1 MEECRFDSATEALQ
15 SKLRQFSGEKT
26 KLNEIQPGSRPQ
38 EISRMRLIRFGPVG
52 NEKPGVVDL
61 TGSRRDLSSHFK
73 DWDMA
78 FWGSDEIRRLAEI
91 VKRDISAFPLV
102 PKSERWAA
110 PVARPGKVICIG
122 LNYSDHAAESGMPIP
137 PEPIVFM
144 KASNTVVG
152 PYDDVLIPRGGDK
165 TDWEIE
171 LGVVIG
177 KEARYLASPADA
189 WAHVAGYCLT
199 HDVSERAFQLE
210 HNGQWTK
217 GKSCDTFNPLGPWL
231 STPDEIPNPEGLKM
245 KLWVNGELRQNG
257 STDKMIF
264 NCAFLVHYLSQFMT
278 LEPGDLIS
286 TGTPP
291 GVGLGMKPP
300 KYLKAGDVV
309 ELEMEHLGRQKQ
321 RCVPA

>member
-1 MEECRFDSATEALQ
+1 
-15 SKLRQFSGEKT
+15 
-26 KLNEIQPGSRPQ
+26 
-38 EISRMRLIRFGPVG
+38 MRLIRFGPVG
-52 NEKPGVVDL
+52 NEKPGVIDP
-61 TGSRRDLSSHFK
+61 TGSRRDLSSHFN
-73 DWDMA
+73 DWNTA
-78 FWGSDEIRRLAEI
+78 FFGSDDTHRLAEI
-91 VKRDISAFPLV
+91 LKGDTSALPLV
-102 PKSERWAA
+102 PESERWAA
-110 PVARPGKVICIG
+110 PVARPAKVICIG

-152 PYDDVLIPRGGDK
+152 PYDDVLIPRGGEK

-177 KEARYLASPADA
+177 NEARYLASPSDA
-189 WAHVAGYCLT
+189 QAHIAGYCLT

-231 STPDEIPNPEGLKM
+231 STPDEIPNPDALKM

-300 KYLKAGDVV
+300 KYLKADDVV

>member
-1 MEECRFDSATEALQ
+1 
-15 SKLRQFSGEKT
+15 
-26 KLNEIQPGSRPQ
+26 
-38 EISRMRLIRFGPVG
+38 MRLIRFGPVG
-52 NEKPGVVDL
+52 NEKPGVIDN
-61 TGSRRDLSSHFK
+61 TGSRRDLSSLFK

-78 FWGSDEIRRLAEI
+78 FFGSADMDRLAEI
-91 VKRDISAFPLV
+91 VKRDTAKLPLV
-102 PKSERWAA
+102 PESERWAA
-110 PVARPGKVICIG
+110 PVARPAKVICIG

-152 PYDDVLIPRGGDK
+152 PYDDVLIPRGGEK

-177 KEARYLASPADA
+177 KEARYLASAADA
-189 WAHVAGYCLT
+189 SAHIAGYCLT

-231 STPDEIPNPEGLKM
+231 STPDEIPNPDALKM

-264 NCAFLVHYLSQFMT
+264 NCSFLVHYLSQFMT

-300 KYLKAGDVV
+300 KYLKADDIV

>member
-1 MEECRFDSATEALQ
+1 
-15 SKLRQFSGEKT
+15 
-26 KLNEIQPGSRPQ
+26 
-38 EISRMRLIRFGPVG
+38 MRLIRFGSVG
-52 NEKPGVVDL
+52 NEKPGVIDP

-78 FWGSDEIRRLAEI
+78 FFGSDEIHRLAEI
-91 VKRDISAFPLV
+91 VKRDSPKLPLV
-102 PKSERWAA
+102 PESERWAA
-110 PVARPGKVICIG
+110 PVARPAKVICIG

-152 PYDDVLIPRGGDK
+152 PYDDVLIPRGGEK

-171 LGVVIG
+171 LGVIVG

-189 WAHVAGYCLT
+189 SDHIAGYCLT

-231 STPDEIPNPEGLKM
+231 STPDEIPNPDALKM
-245 KLWVNGELRQNG
+245 KLWVNGEVRQNG